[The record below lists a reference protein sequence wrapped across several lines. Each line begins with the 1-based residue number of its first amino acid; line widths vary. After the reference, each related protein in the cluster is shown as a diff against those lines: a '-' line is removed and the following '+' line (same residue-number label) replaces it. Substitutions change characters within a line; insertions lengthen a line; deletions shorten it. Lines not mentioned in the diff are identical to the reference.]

1 MNDLTAK
8 QAEILAFVTD
18 CLKDEGYIP
27 TLREIAA
34 RFGFRSVNSVND
46 HLAAL
51 EKKGYIA
58 RRPGSSRGIT
68 LLRGGGEAQEQAR
81 GIPIVGRAAA
91 GKPITAIEN
100 LEGYLELDS
109 IYGAEHFAL
118 HIHGDSMVNAGIW
131 DGDFVIVREQ
141 PRVNNGEIGV
151 AIVEGEATV
160 KRIRINGRMA
170 ELIPENEFYRPLYVD
185 MAQKDFRVA
194 GKVVGVHRV
203 IR

>member
-18 CLKDEGYIP
+18 CFKDEGYIP

-68 LLRGGGEAQEQAR
+68 LLKGEDSQHEQTR

-91 GKPITAIEN
+91 GRPITAIEN

-109 IYGAEHFAL
+109 LYGAEHFAL

-160 KRIRINGRMA
+160 KRIKINGRTA